1 MKSGMK
7 PAMGLVQEQR
17 WRAAPWEV
25 WAFISLVGAQVGV
38 VALMPGST
46 IRAGSGLLIY
56 ALIFG
61 AFICGSWTARLL
73 LIVMCAFELVGNVV
87 LGSGGGWSVP
97 PPGWLA
103 LMAVALIQLVILLR
117 PAVRSPL
124 SAKLD

>member
-1 MKSGMK
+1 
-7 PAMGLVQEQR
+7 MGLVQEQR

-25 WAFISLVGAQVGV
+25 WSFISLVGAQVGV

-73 LIVMCAFELVGNVV
+73 LIVMCAFELVGIVV

-97 PPGWLA
+97 PARVARGCLDPACDLAAPGGSL
-103 LMAVALIQLVILLR
+103 
-117 PAVRSPL
+117 SPL
-124 SAKLD
+124 CQARLRQLLPLDY